1 MVAVTNR
8 SDRPKLL
15 GFPGMAT
22 ACPVKVIY
30 GANDIILTNSV
41 GQSVATIHIWT
52 RDVLNVPRWCVPFIN
67 GERVGRHYR
76 VRPGDTVEFVHAWG
90 VKGSDEPMSAQDL
103 MGWRGLTAEQY
114 EQLLR
119 QGLPSIRVKGK
130 EVRHQREL
138 VKEWFSV
145 VPPGAPKWITGNEIE
160 DTLRVWQRYYRQLL
174 TAEDALEILINVHN
188 LLDVM
193 YPKDGEG
200 KEASQ

>member
-1 MVAVTNR
+1 MVAVKNR
-8 SDRPKLL
+8 SDRPNPI
-15 GFPGMAT
+15 GFPGTAT

-30 GANDIILTNSV
+30 GANGIILSNSV
-41 GQSVATIHIWT
+41 GQSVASIHIWT
-52 RDVLNVPRWCVPFIN
+52 RDVLNAPRWCVPFIN
-67 GERVGRHYR
+67 GQRVGRHYR
-76 VRPGDTVEFVHAWG
+76 VLPGDTVEFVYPWG
-90 VKGSDEPMSAQDL
+90 FKGSDEPMSAQDL
-103 MGWRGLTAEQY
+103 MAWRGLTAEQY

-119 QGLPSIRVKGK
+119 QGLPSIRVKGQ
-130 EVRHQREL
+130 EVRHQRES

-174 TAEDALEILINVHN
+174 TADDALEILINVHN

-193 YPKDGEG
+193 YPKVGEG